1 MPAHPIANS
10 VGSEIRAEMG
20 RQRMSMVKL
29 SKITG
34 VPRGTLFGQI
44 NGGTV
49 TVDNLVL
56 IAQALAVEPSDLL
69 PEQSEQAS

>member
-1 MPAHPIANS
+1 
-10 VGSEIRAEMG
+10 
-20 RQRMSMVKL
+20 MSMVKL
-29 SKITG
+29 SKETG

-56 IAQALAVEPSDLL
+56 IARALGVEPSDLL
-69 PEQSEQAS
+69 PAERAEASA